1 MLFSVL
7 IRKTKVPRRNFHPL
21 RSRSWLRG
29 GRSQLAAPQGQVPRS
44 CPAVTAEEARCSG
57 PKWPSD
63 FSGHPNWGMWGG
75 NHVPQTATQAD
86 WPPDVKSWL
95 MWRDP
100 DAGKEWRQEEK
111 GMTEGKMVGWHHWLS
126 GHGFEQTSGD
136 RKDRESCGA
145 VHGVAKSW
153 TWLRDWTTK
162 EIDSSI
168 FQNGHVRMLIEDVL
182 QNVRRH

>member
-111 GMTEGKMVGWHHWLS
+111 GMTEDEMVGWHHWLS
-126 GHGFEQTSGD
+126 GHEFEQALTLGD
-136 RKDRESCGA
+136 GQGGLVCCTPR
-145 VHGVAKSW
+145 V
-153 TWLRDWTTK
+153 TK
-162 EIDSSI
+162 E
-168 FQNGHVRMLIEDVL
+168 
-182 QNVRRH
+182 

>member
-7 IRKTKVPRRNFHPL
+7 IRQTKVPRRNFHPL

-111 GMTEGKMVGWHHWLS
+111 GMTEDEMVGWHHLLR
-126 GHGFEQTSGD
+126 GHEFEQALTLGDGQGGLVCCTPWGHKRVGHNWETEMNWTEKGKTSTSTG
-136 RKDRESCGA
+136 
-145 VHGVAKSW
+145 H
-153 TWLRDWTTK
+153 
-162 EIDSSI
+162 SS
-168 FQNGHVRMLIEDVL
+168 MM
-182 QNVRRH
+182 